1 MSTLAHTIFNERPE
15 SRDWAIAELRAM
27 GYAHVLHSEANANR
41 EIRTRYLGRK
51 ITQVFRI
58 VDLFLS

>member
-27 GYAHVLHSEANANR
+27 GYAHVLHSEANANG

-51 ITQVFRI
+51 NCYCPKFCETH
-58 VDLFLS
+58 L